1 MKPLNR
7 VATNAGRF
15 YETPEGDSF
24 PSVTNILGVISKP
37 ALLNWY
43 AKMER
48 EMVVEAAADLFED
61 VPTAPKMSRIAFIA
75 SLVKR
80 IGITKAAVK
89 EVQKAGEIGSQAH
102 ALIEWNLRRELGQV
116 VGEQPRVTEKA
127 LWAFGSWEKW
137 RQTVELE
144 PIYIEQAVYS
154 KRHQFAGTLDLVA
167 RLNLKDEHRD
177 YGRVIAVIDWKTGKA
192 IYPEA
197 KLQNAAYS
205 WAYCEMGH
213 AETPPP
219 GLILR
224 LPKIETDPDFEALIV
239 HDPEI
244 PQLFEA
250 FLAAR
255 DLWLWQQKAE
265 AARRKPTP
273 VKSTQEVAALSD
285 RSGELP
291 LGGLKTLPPRVTPS
305 KLSPEEA
312 ARMAA
317 ARDRLAE
324 RRAKLKAQAEE
335 IAKAEEAFGS

>member
-15 YETPEGDSF
+15 YQIPDSDEMF
-24 PSVTNILGVISKP
+24 PSVTNILSVISKP
-37 ALLNWY
+37 ALMNWY

-61 VPTAPKMSRIAFIA
+61 APSDPKMSRVAFIA
-75 SLVKR
+75 SLLKR
-80 IGITKAAVK
+80 IGVTKAAVK

-102 ALIEWNLRRELGQV
+102 ALIEWNLRKELGQV
-116 VGEQPRVTEKA
+116 VDEQPRVTERA
-127 LWAFGSWEKW
+127 AWAFGSWEKW
-137 RQTVELE
+137 RQTVDLE

-154 KRHQFAGTLDLVA
+154 RKHRFAGTLDLVA
-167 RLNLKDEHRD
+167 RLNLKDGTRD

-213 AETPPP
+213 ADYPPP

-244 PQLFEA
+244 AGLFDA
-250 FLAAR
+250 FIAAK
-255 DLWLWQQKAE
+255 DLWTWQQSAE
-265 AARRKPTP
+265 GGRKPATAAT
-273 VKSTQEVAALSD
+273 KTQDVAALPEVAKGVMPT
-285 RSGELP
+285 R
-291 LGGLKTLPPRVTPS
+291 LGADGAAQLEARRE
-305 KLSPEEA
+305 KL
-312 ARMAA
+312 R
-317 ARDRLAE
+317 
-324 RRAKLKAQAEE
+324 KQAEE
-335 IAKAEEAFGS
+335 IANAEKVFAQ